1 MLKLEI
7 LCPHH
12 GKMETLELPDSY
24 SYFKG
29 EVRCGAGDESLPIKI
44 EIRDGKIISVERS

>member
-12 GKMETLELPDSY
+12 GKIETLELPDSY
-24 SYFKG
+24 THFKG
-29 EVRCGAGDESLPIKI
+29 EVRCGNGDEPLPIKI
-44 EIRDGKIISVERS
+44 EILRGKIVSVERT

>member
-12 GKMETLELPDSY
+12 GKIETLELPDSY

-29 EVRCGAGDESLPIKI
+29 EV
-44 EIRDGKIISVERS
+44 

>member
-7 LCPHH
+7 LCPQH
-12 GKMETLELPDSY
+12 GKIETLELSDSY
-24 SYFKG
+24 SQFKR

-44 EIRDGKIISVERS
+44 EVVRGEIISVERS